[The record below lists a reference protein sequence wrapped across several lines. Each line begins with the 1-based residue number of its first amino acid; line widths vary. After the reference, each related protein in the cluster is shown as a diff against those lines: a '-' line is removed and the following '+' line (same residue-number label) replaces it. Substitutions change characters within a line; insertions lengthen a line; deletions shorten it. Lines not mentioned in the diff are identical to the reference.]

1 MNICTLGKLTD
12 LIYFSKNAKEL
23 FGNMKNVRFDDDE
36 C

>member
-1 MNICTLGKLTD
+1 MKKLVLSFCLSLVLG
-12 LIYFSKNAKEL
+12 KNAKEL